1 MAKTVNVVLVNMYLQ
16 ISLFYLVSL
25 LKDCKN
31 IYLFIYVNIFI
42 GLDLFTSYICI

>member
-1 MAKTVNVVLVNMYLQ
+1 MAKTVNVVLVNMCLQ

-31 IYLFIYVNIFI
+31 IHLFIYLFICLFIYLFIY
-42 GLDLFTSYICI
+42 LC